1 MLRISHAHQRR
12 FWSIVANWV
21 SKALTVSKSAHD
33 DQWWDLVILVIF
45 CLNLWKTEA
54 PLCAVITVV
63 HEAVTVGVV
72 TVWCTHLHAVCWECD
87 LAGRPGVSG
96 GCRAGGPLYV
106 DSATPAT
113 HLLKMPHRRAA
124 CSYQRGDTHAAAGQH
139 ADTRRQELS
148 TLEFN

>member
-54 PLCAVITVV
+54 PLGVVITGV
-63 HEAVTVGVV
+63 HKAVTVAVVTVGVLTFMLCAGSV
-72 TVWCTHLHAVCWECD
+72 TWQ
-87 LAGRPGVSG
+87 G
-96 GCRAGGPLYV
+96 GLV
-106 DSATPAT
+106 
-113 HLLKMPHRRAA
+113 
-124 CSYQRGDTHAAAGQH
+124 
-139 ADTRRQELS
+139 
-148 TLEFN
+148 

>member
-1 MLRISHAHQRR
+1 MHIRGVSGPLLQIGFPRHWQFQNLHMMTNSGIWSFLAQISGRQKRPWVR
-12 FWSIVANWV
+12 WSLVFTKVSLWV
-21 SKALTVSKSAHD
+21 LS
-33 DQWWDLVILVIF
+33 
-45 CLNLWKTEA
+45 
-54 PLCAVITVV
+54 LC
-63 HEAVTVGVV
+63 
-72 TVWCTHLHAVCWECD
+72 WCTHLHAVCWVCD

>member
-1 MLRISHAHQRR
+1 MVGFGHFGNFLP
-12 FWSIVANWV
+12 
-21 SKALTVSKSAHD
+21 KSLED
-33 DQWWDLVILVIF
+33 RS
-45 CLNLWKTEA
+45 A
-54 PLCAVITVV
+54 PGSGDHWCSV
-63 HEAVTVGVV
+63 HEAVTVAVV

>member
-1 MLRISHAHQRR
+1 MVGFGHFGNFLP
-12 FWSIVANWV
+12 
-21 SKALTVSKSAHD
+21 KSLED
-33 DQWWDLVILVIF
+33 RS
-45 CLNLWKTEA
+45 A
-54 PLCAVITVV
+54 PVCGDHWCSRSCHCWCCHCV
-63 HEAVTVGVV
+63 
-72 TVWCTHLHAVCWECD
+72 CTHLHAVCWECD